1 MRPITARHGQSSA
14 ARTAAA
20 RRAFARRTGRRATST
35 SRHKRCEADSCDT
48 VGSEAEDLV
57 RFCSS
62 HKGGGGG
69 VYLARLRCVAPG
81 CEGPR
86 SYGTIAGGV
95 ASCGTVHHSSRSR
108 AGRCCARWR
117 GRGTAAAARQICGLW
132 PGLWGVS
139 SFGVS
144 VRPDHGWSSREVL
157 GGDTIK
163 AHRRCHKMSTADCRH
178 GLSIT
183 IPHTTYHRSQPHALA
198 QPQITAAPPIR
209 TDRPSAS
216 GPFASTPAAS

>member
-95 ASCGTVHHSSRSR
+95 ASCGAVHHSSRSR
-108 AGRCCARWR
+108 AGRCCACARWR
-117 GRGTAAAARQICGLW
+117 GRGTDRRVRGLVASEELSSFIEHIAYAAACCMLLRLAGPGHLPRDLVLVGRALVSASRARRRRHGRSVGCGQGCVGC
-132 PGLWGVS
+132 PRSVCP
-139 SFGVS
+139 S
-144 VRPDHGWSSREVL
+144 VRIT
-157 GGDTIK
+157 GG
-163 AHRRCHKMSTADCRH
+163 RH
-178 GLSIT
+178 GG
-183 IPHTTYHRSQPHALA
+183 R
-198 QPQITAAPPIR
+198 
-209 TDRPSAS
+209 
-216 GPFASTPAAS
+216 F